1 LIRGFLSGAAVSY
14 EANVTYK
21 VELAGGQR
29 RLREAILYVATKGST
44 MKFLGGI
51 KLNKILWRGDF
62 RSYFH
67 RQQPVTGRQ
76 YHRLKLGPAPV
87 EMKPVIS
94 GMLRDSILKIQ
105 KRKVFGH
112 IEDRPIA
119 LDSPVMK
126 FFSPDD
132 VEYLDES
139 IKHYWNMTGTETS
152 DESHGMAWKSRND
165 GDAIPYEAAFFED
178 APLSEATLERFTAMG
193 ADRQWK
199 SA

>member
-1 LIRGFLSGAAVSY
+1 MSH

-29 RLREAILYVATKGST
+29 RLREAILYVATKGSE
-44 MKFLGGI
+44 MEFLGGI

-76 YHRLKLGPAPV
+76 YQRLKLGPAPV
-87 EMKPVIS
+87 EMRPVIS
-94 GMLRDSILKIQ
+94 GMLRDCILKIQ

-119 LDSPVMK
+119 LDAPVMR

-132 VEYLDES
+132 IEYLDES
-139 IKHYWNMTGTETS
+139 IKHYWSMTGTETS
-152 DESHGMAWKSRND
+152 DESHGIAWRSRHD

-178 APLSEATLERFTAMG
+178 ATLPEQTLERFAKMG
-193 ADRQWK
+193 AKREWK

>member
-1 LIRGFLSGAAVSY
+1 LIRRFLAGAAVSH

-29 RLREAILYVATKGST
+29 RLREAILYVATKGSE
-44 MKFLGGI
+44 MEFLGGI

-76 YHRLKLGPAPV
+76 YQRLKLGPAPV
-87 EMKPVIS
+87 EMRPVIS
-94 GMLRDSILKIQ
+94 GMLRDCILKIQ

-119 LDSPVMK
+119 LDAPVMR

-132 VEYLDES
+132 IEYLDES
-139 IKHYWNMTGTETS
+139 IKHYWSMTGTETS
-152 DESHGMAWKSRND
+152 DESHGIAWRSRHD

-178 APLSEATLERFTAMG
+178 ATLPAQTLERFAKMG
-193 ADRQWK
+193 AKREWK